1 LEYEQYQ
8 DLLEQAGSPGDVADV
23 HGALCGVLCGGGDAL
38 AELWLQDVVA
48 DCEAG
53 PERIVLIESMQELG
67 LSTWQNLSATGLE
80 FDPLLPDSDAE
91 LAQSVESLAG
101 WCQGFLYGLGRAGIT
116 EDRLSEGVVGEVVA
130 DFVELSKAT
139 DSDEDDPVESGFALA
154 ELVEYV
160 RVSTQLVFE
169 ELLPLRQAPPQLH

>member
-1 LEYEQYQ
+1 MEYAQYQ
-8 DLLEQAGSPGDVADV
+8 DLLEQAGSPGDAAEV

-38 AELWLQDVVA
+38 VAFWLQEVIA
-48 DCEAG
+48 DCEDG
-53 PERIVLIESMQELG
+53 PERIVLIEGMQELG

-80 FDPLLPDSDAE
+80 FDPLLPDSDGE
-91 LAQSVESLAG
+91 LGPAVQSLAG

-116 EDRLSEGVVGEVVA
+116 ENRLSEGVVGEVVA

-139 DSDEDDPVESGFALA
+139 DGDEEDPVESGFALA

-169 ELLPLRQAPPQLH
+169 ELLPLRQVPPQRH